1 MKILFNGLF
10 LHELIS
16 NIYKPQ
22 MGSVKTASAKAI
34 LSTLKARKQII
45 GINRLREKFLNNIT
59 I

>member
-16 NIYKPQ
+16 NIYKPL

-45 GINRLREKFLNNIT
+45 GIND
-59 I
+59 